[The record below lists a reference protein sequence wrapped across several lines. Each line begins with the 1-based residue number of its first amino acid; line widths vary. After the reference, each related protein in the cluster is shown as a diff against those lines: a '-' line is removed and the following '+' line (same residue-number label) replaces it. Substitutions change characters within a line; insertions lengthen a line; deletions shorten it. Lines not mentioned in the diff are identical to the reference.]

1 MVLGINNKMLTRLGV
16 ERCLTIL
23 ITTTT
28 QFERKNEERLP
39 MLLRAND
46 DVKQIVGINDP
57 SKKLNTIKTGN

>member
-28 QFERKNEERLP
+28 KFERKNEERLP